1 MGARLKLE
9 ERSQQSSA
17 SATQVATALLKQDLK
32 AAQQL
37 LKNGQFAISSLVVT
51 TQTCLFSPF
60 FSFPFLSIS
69 SFAKVHFFPKRAS
82 QV

>member
-1 MGARLKLE
+1 MGARLKLDE
-9 ERSQQSSA
+9 GTQQSRA
-17 SATQVATALLKQDLK
+17 SATKVATALPKQDLE

-37 LKNGQFAISSLVVT
+37 LKNGQFAISSLDVT
-51 TQTCLFSPF
+51 TQTFLFSPF